1 MGDNSLEGIY
11 GRIYVEIK
19 NQDSLDSLQRLY
31 DHIDVVINNTN
42 SDAILNE
49 LYDHI
54 DVVINGV
61 GATRVVN
68 ATGGPGNNSQKSMID
83 LNTLYNNIDV
93 VINDVNINENENGIL
108 YTDYEND
115 RFYKMLKDKDNDKDN
130 FKSKLIKYIYLTFMA
145 NDIYI
150 EINHNNAA
158 IEKHTLELIKD
169 CLMLQ
174 EEDLN
179 NDENRELFDHVKKY
193 TSVAID
199 KIQGKKKNNDEI
211 MT

>member
-1 MGDNSLEGIY
+1 MGDNSLDDIY
-11 GRIYVEIK
+11 RRIYVEIK
-19 NQDSLDSLQRLY
+19 NQNSLDSLKRLY
-31 DHIDVVINNTN
+31 DHIFVIITNTN
-42 SDAILNE
+42 SDTILKE
-49 LYDHI
+49 LYRNI
-54 DVVINGV
+54 IVKINGV
-61 GATRVVN
+61 SATRVVN
-68 ATGGPGNNSQKSMID
+68 ATGGPGNNSQNTPDQLND
-83 LNTLYNNIDV
+83 LYENRIIVD
-93 VINDVNINENENGIL
+93 INDVNTNENENENENGIL
-108 YTDYEND
+108 DIDYEND
-115 RFYKMLKDKDNDKDN
+115 RFYKMLKDN

-179 NDENRELFDHVKKY
+179 NDENNDENKELFDHVKNY

-199 KIQGKKKNNDEI
+199 KIQSKKKEQ
-211 MT
+211 